1 MPGRAVTSKLA
12 NRAELRD
19 PLRIVRIRELATI
32 VLVAAVTLACAGEVS
47 TIPPVAVPTIDTAAL
62 QQQLDDA
69 LAEVGNL
76 TQTPPEI
83 ELPAELAAVLA
94 DHDIQL
100 PPVPSNAEEICE
112 VMRFPGASTVTGA
125 GLGAAI
131 EMLAGLEVG
140 LVVGLLVTVVFRT
153 CPDWSPHLVEAVEEL
168 LATPR

>member
-1 MPGRAVTSKLA
+1 M
-12 NRAELRD
+12 
-19 PLRIVRIRELATI
+19 RIRELATI
-32 VLVAAVTLACAGEVS
+32 LLAAAVTLACSGEVA
-47 TIPPVAVPTIDTAAL
+47 TIPSIELPTIDTAAL
-62 QQQLDDA
+62 QQQVDAA

-76 TQTPPEI
+76 TENPPEI
-83 ELPAELAAVLA
+83 ELPAELAALLA

-100 PPVPSNAEEICE
+100 PPVPSNAQEICE

-168 LATPR
+168 LASPR

>member
-1 MPGRAVTSKLA
+1 M
-12 NRAELRD
+12 
-19 PLRIVRIRELATI
+19 RIRELATI
-32 VLVAAVTLACAGEVS
+32 LLAAAVTLACAGEVP
-47 TIPPVAVPTIDTAAL
+47 TIPSITLPTIDTAAL
-62 QQQLDDA
+62 QRQVDDA
-69 LAEVGNL
+69 LAEVGTL
-76 TQTPPEI
+76 TQNPPDI
-83 ELPAELAAVLA
+83 ELPPELAALLA
-94 DHDIQL
+94 DHHIRL
-100 PPVPSNAEEICE
+100 PPVPSNAQEICE

>member
-1 MPGRAVTSKLA
+1 
-12 NRAELRD
+12 LRD
-19 PLRIVRIRELATI
+19 PLRLMRIRELATI
-32 VLVAAVTLACAGEVS
+32 LLAAAVTLACSGEVA
-47 TIPPVAVPTIDTAAL
+47 TIPSIELPTIDTAAL
-62 QQQLDDA
+62 EQQVDAA

-76 TQTPPEI
+76 TENPPEI
-83 ELPAELAAVLA
+83 ELPAELAALLA

-100 PPVPSNAEEICE
+100 PPVPSNAQEICE

>member
-1 MPGRAVTSKLA
+1 M
-12 NRAELRD
+12 
-19 PLRIVRIRELATI
+19 RIRELATI
-32 VLVAAVTLACAGEVS
+32 LLAAAVTLACSGEVA
-47 TIPPVAVPTIDTAAL
+47 TIPSIELPTIDTAAL
-62 QQQLDDA
+62 QQQVDAA

-76 TQTPPEI
+76 TENPPEI
-83 ELPAELAAVLA
+83 ELPAELAALLA

-100 PPVPSNAEEICE
+100 PPVPSNAQEICE
-112 VMRFPGASTVTGA
+112 VMRFPSASTVTGA

-153 CPDWSPHLVEAVEEL
+153 CPDWSPHLVDAVEEL

>member
-1 MPGRAVTSKLA
+1 MRM
-12 NRAELRD
+12 
-19 PLRIVRIRELATI
+19 RELATI
-32 VLVAAVTLACAGEVS
+32 LLAAAVTLACSGEVA
-47 TIPPVAVPTIDTAAL
+47 TIPSIELPTIDTAAL
-62 QQQLDDA
+62 QQQVDAA

-76 TQTPPEI
+76 TENPPEI
-83 ELPAELAAVLA
+83 ELPAELAALLA

-100 PPVPSNAEEICE
+100 PPVPSNAQEICE

>member
-1 MPGRAVTSKLA
+1 M
-12 NRAELRD
+12 
-19 PLRIVRIRELATI
+19 RIRELATI
-32 VLVAAVTLACAGEVS
+32 LLAAAVTLACSGEVA
-47 TIPPVAVPTIDTAAL
+47 TIPSIELPTIDTAAL
-62 QQQLDDA
+62 QQQVDAA

-76 TQTPPEI
+76 TENPPEI
-83 ELPAELAAVLA
+83 ELPAELAALLA

-100 PPVPSNAEEICE
+100 PPVPSNAQEICE

-153 CPDWSPHLVEAVEEL
+153 CPDWSPHLVDAVEEL

>member
-1 MPGRAVTSKLA
+1 M
-12 NRAELRD
+12 
-19 PLRIVRIRELATI
+19 RELATI
-32 VLVAAVTLACAGEVS
+32 LLAAAVTLACSGEVA
-47 TIPPVAVPTIDTAAL
+47 TIPSIELPTIDTAAL
-62 QQQLDDA
+62 QQQVDAA

-76 TQTPPEI
+76 TENPPEI
-83 ELPAELAAVLA
+83 ELPAELAALLA

-100 PPVPSNAEEICE
+100 PPVPSNAQEICE

-153 CPDWSPHLVEAVEEL
+153 CPDWSPHLVDAVEEL